1 MAPRFYD
8 RDTSGV
14 PTRWVQMVRHTLKS
28 LGPKVLAS
36 RMVSDYV
43 RTLYAPAA
51 ASAARM
57 VADDFAA
64 ARSLAKWRSAVL
76 DAWPGVTVLHVD
88 SQLSGESQLGSVLTL
103 RAEVA
108 LNGLSPDDVCVEAVY
123 GAVDAEDRLTEVE
136 SVALDAVEPT
146 DGTSR
151 FEGDIPLLRTGAF
164 GYTVRVLP
172 KNDLLA
178 SPAELG
184 VIASA

>member
-1 MAPRFYD
+1 
-8 RDTSGV
+8 
-14 PTRWVQMVRHTLKS
+14 MVRHTLKS

-43 RTLYAPAA
+43 RMLYAPAA
-51 ASAARM
+51 TSAARM
-57 VADDFAA
+57 AADDFTA
-64 ARSLAKWRSAVL
+64 ARSLAKWRTAAL
-76 DAWPGVTVLHVD
+76 NAWPGVTVLHVD

-123 GAVDAEDRLTEVE
+123 GAVDADDRLTEVDA
-136 SVALDAVEPT
+136 VALDAVEAT
-146 DGTSR
+146 EGASR
-151 FEGDIPLLRTGAF
+151 FEGDIPLERTGAF

-178 SPAELG
+178 AASELG